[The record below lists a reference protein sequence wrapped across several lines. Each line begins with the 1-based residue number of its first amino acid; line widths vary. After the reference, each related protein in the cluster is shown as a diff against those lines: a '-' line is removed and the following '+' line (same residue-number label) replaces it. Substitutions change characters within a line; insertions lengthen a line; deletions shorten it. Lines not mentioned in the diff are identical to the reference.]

1 MPGFSM
7 ISNMAFIDDQSQLP
21 VRKRERISAPKS
33 RGGCVICKRGHI
45 KCDEAKPKCSRCIK
59 SNLNCEYKK
68 PEKKSKGCRLE
79 RVSQRIILPKGATE
93 EPSTLIIRP
102 REPNSGFHDDF
113 AVEKDSVWTSR
124 HLESQMRPWERM
136 IPRQASPLTRV
147 LESSDCLAI
156 DMPLKSKELFHYFY
170 VADQQSGVPHKD
182 QRRDCLSF
190 VTNNP
195 HAFRS
200 ALIIASLHFVWNKGD
215 LQQFKSTF
223 LVHKVHAIR
232 MVNEWMAT
240 KDSSLFTSIVR
251 QVATLC
257 FAELCFADVISA
269 ETHLIGIMSL
279 LDHKKQLSRPLTEE
293 DLIEQELADRY
304 FVFTYTCFVGFK
316 SRLIEY
322 LRRVDPTGNVY
333 NITPN
338 EAMALTSSFLQSEA
352 PTGALAIKLAALR
365 LLPSFF
371 NPMPAGVKMA
381 DIDGYYTILAM
392 RELTAELDGAR
403 IKQRNRINDSTAVF
417 EAIWSNGVASKLLA
431 QYVFSHT
438 RSMSGKLPPS
448 NGRQRFRTTW
458 CGIQAAA
465 NMYLHHV
472 VRMTEP
478 GFLEQRA
485 HRYMMYL
492 FRRELSQLSARLEE
506 PDPDI
511 NRDFLFWHYFL
522 GAIHMY
528 KNDKESPTAEFFYQ
542 GICDW
547 SKASGVTKWADAWAA
562 LRGVSWPAEYP
573 DELTGQ
579 SVWERAR
586 YR

>member
-1 MPGFSM
+1 M
-7 ISNMAFIDDQSQLP
+7 ISNVTFMADQSQLP
-21 VRKRERISAPKS
+21 VRKRERLSAPKS

-59 SNLNCEYKK
+59 SNLECEYKK
-68 PEKKSKGCRLE
+68 PEKKTKGCKPDRI
-79 RVSQRIILPKGATE
+79 SQRIILPKE
-93 EPSTLIIRP
+93 VVDEPSTLIIHPCNVKTSLNDSIAFERGP
-102 REPNSGFHDDF
+102 LWNSGSLQDQ
-113 AVEKDSVWTSR
+113 T
-124 HLESQMRPWERM
+124 RPWDTM
-136 IPRQASPLTRV
+136 MPRQASPLARV
-147 LESSDCLAI
+147 LESPDCLAI

-170 VADQQSGVPHKD
+170 VADQDSGVPHKD

-190 VTNNP
+190 VTNNA

-223 LVHKVHAIR
+223 LVHKVHSIR

-257 FAELCFADVISA
+257 FSELCFADVVSA

-279 LDHKKQLSRPLTEE
+279 LDHKKQLGSSLTEE

-322 LRRVDPTGNVY
+322 LRRIDPTGNVY
-333 NITPN
+333 NITPD
-338 EAMALTSSFLQSEA
+338 EAMTLTSSFLQSEA

-371 NPMPAGVKMA
+371 NPMPIGVKMA

-392 RELTAELDGAR
+392 RELTAALDGAR
-403 IKQRNRINDSTAVF
+403 VKQRTEPNDSTAVF

-458 CGIQAAA
+458 CGIQVAA

-485 HRYMMYL
+485 HHYMMYL
-492 FRRELSQLSARLEE
+492 FQRELTQLSAQLEE
-506 PDPDI
+506 QDSDI
-511 NRDFLFWHYFL
+511 SRDFLFWHYFL

-528 KNDKESPTAEFFYQ
+528 KNDRESSTAEFFYG

-547 SKASGVTKWADAWAA
+547 SKVNGVTEWADAWAA

-579 SVWERAR
+579 CVWERAR
-586 YR
+586 FKKKRL